1 MLSEQFKQQIQNVFE
16 IYNFPKNF
24 QKLLEIHNKQIIVE
38 FNVNLSNGESKIFKG
53 YRIQHNN
60 WIGSY
65 KGGLRFSNNVSL
77 DEFKALSFWMTIKCA
92 LNNIPFGGAKGGIQ
106 YNPNEYN
113 EQDNKKIVE
122 TFIEN
127 IVDDIGENKDIPA
140 PDVGSNSKMMDW
152 MTLKYQKITQ
162 KNHIYNVFT
171 GKSESFRGSQ
181 GRIHST
187 GYGVALY
194 IHNFVKQFGL
204 GKTFIIQGFGNVGYY
219 TTQFLL
225 SMNYI
230 CLGISDHTGY
240 YQLENDINFNDIFNY
255 VKSNNSL
262 ENITKYLDK
271 IYKINPKEWWGI
283 KCDILI
289 PAALELQINL
299 QNVDLLNCKL
309 IAEAANGPIS
319 TEAEIIVNKK
329 KILIIPDILCNSGGV
344 IVSYFEWLQNNNND
358 YWTIE
363 EVHQKLEKKID
374 SQSKLL
380 FSYSDLN
387 FRNIAYKI
395 ALDNLFHYYQIHY
408 ST

>member
-1 MLSEQFKQQIQNVFE
+1 MLSEQFKNQIQNVFKK
-16 IYNFPKNF
+16 YDFPKNF

-38 FNVNLSNGESKIFKG
+38 FNVELLNGESKIFKG

-60 WIGSY
+60 WMGPY
-65 KGGLRFSNNVSL
+65 KGGLRFSDNICL

-106 YNPNEYN
+106 YNPIEYN

-122 TFIEN
+122 TFVEN
-127 IVDDIGENKDIPA
+127 IVDEIGENKDIPA

-171 GKSESFRGSQ
+171 GKSVYFKGSQ

-194 IHNFVKQFGL
+194 INNFVKQFGL

-219 TTQFLL
+219 TTHFLL
-225 SMNYI
+225 SMDYI

-240 YQLENDINFNDIFNY
+240 YQMDNIDFNDIFNY
-255 VKSNNSL
+255 VKLNNSL

-271 IYKINPKEWWGI
+271 MYKISPKEWWSI

-319 TEAEIIVNKK
+319 TDAEIILNKK

-344 IVSYFEWLQNNNND
+344 IVSYFEWLQNNYNE
-358 YWTIE
+358 YWTIDE
-363 EVHQKLEKKID
+363 IHQKLEKKID

-395 ALDNLFHYYQIHY
+395 ALDNLYHYYQIHY